1 MTKRR
6 CVRMTYDEN
15 TKLEEL
21 SDGELI
27 HIANQMGMEDLLVI
41 DGDGGLAN
49 TEEVIKAIKETD
61 EE

>member
-1 MTKRR
+1 
-6 CVRMTYDEN
+6 MTYDEN

-49 TEEVIKAIKETD
+49 TEEVVKAIKEVD
-61 EE
+61 GE